1 MIDQTT
7 ASGSLALDTKGLSEL
22 QRLARQGSPEAL
34 GAAARQFEALFI
46 NMMLKSLRD
55 ATSNSDLLDS
65 EQSRMYT
72 SLLDQQLSQSMASK
86 GLGLADILIHQLKT
100 FAASDS
106 GQTAGSPDVSQ
117 QPRSVRMNE
126 AAAPMSRTAQ
136 EFRSRLA
143 ADAQQASRV
152 TGIPAEYMIGHAA
165 LETGWGKR
173 EILGSDGTNS
183 YNLFGIKSTSSWK
196 GRVVEASTTEYSD
209 GVPRTVLAK
218 FRAYDSYADAFAD
231 YANLLRSNP
240 RYKQVIEGAQDA
252 KRFAEG
258 LQRSGYA
265 TDPNYADKLI
275 QVIRQFTA
283 S

>member
-1 MIDQTT
+1 
-7 ASGSLALDTKGLSEL
+7 
-22 QRLARQGSPEAL
+22 
-34 GAAARQFEALFI
+34 
-46 NMMLKSLRD
+46 
-55 ATSNSDLLDS
+55 
-65 EQSRMYT
+65 
-72 SLLDQQLSQSMASK
+72 
-86 GLGLADILIHQLKT
+86 
-100 FAASDS
+100 
-106 GQTAGSPDVSQ
+106 
-117 QPRSVRMNE
+117 
-126 AAAPMSRTAQ
+126 
-136 EFRSRLA
+136 
-143 ADAQQASRV
+143 
-152 TGIPAEYMIGHAA
+152 MIGHAA

-173 EILGSDGTNS
+173 EIVGADGTNS
-183 YNLFGIKSTSSWK
+183 YNLFGIKATSSWK

-240 RYKQVIEGAQDA
+240 RYKQVIEGAPDA
-252 KRFAEG
+252 KRFSEA